1 LRVEFTS
8 SRNKNAYATRLST
21 ICEIWLIPTGNRL
34 AITPGTKSAIIIQF
48 IKSTRDSTLRS
59 RKKNH
64 AVSRFYDS
72 RCAINFKNATSFAHS
87 RAILN
92 VTLHKYA
99 TIHCDSAVALGKR
112 GTISIS
118 LNLIFSKLALS
129 DGLIEKRFIIYY
141 SSICWDGRKNKD
153 CTGSDPSDNAKSAVI
168 STSVLQ
174 NPPSYLGT
182 CYLAHSQPLAAPVSL
197 ASCLKKAQVMP
208 IFLQETR
215 CVHCSS
221 YPKLFPDWP

>member
-1 LRVEFTS
+1 MEQ
-8 SRNKNAYATRLST
+8 
-21 ICEIWLIPTGNRL
+21 
-34 AITPGTKSAIIIQF
+34 AIIIQF

-153 CTGSDPSDNAKSAVI
+153 CIDGDPSNNAKSTAVQLNVCLI
-168 STSVLQ
+168 KSSALF
-174 NPPSYLGT
+174 
-182 CYLAHSQPLAAPVSL
+182 SL
-197 ASCLKKAQVMP
+197 APGLSLRSFSLIISASASLDHIPRAPQHIVDISIRRRLRSLP
-208 IFLQETR
+208 HLSGQIVSGLTLALLLR
-215 CVHCSS
+215 SS
-221 YPKLFPDWP
+221 RIAYPWHGA